1 MNIKNNKELINLL
14 NEAAFKGNEY
24 FDRLLAS
31 VFRFNKFN
39 RVYEK
44 VTGQKGLGF
53 IDKVLELLKLDVEF
67 NEKQQK
73 RIPPK
78 GAAIVVANHPLGGIE
93 RLLLIKHLGSIRPDI
108 KVLGDPLLQQ
118 VEPLTRYF
126 ITGNVK
132 SNSDLDKTV
141 NMFPADVD
149 LHLKNGGMLCFF
161 PSGSGSVYHPF
172 YGITDKVWQMQVV
185 RFVKNARVPVLP
197 VFFQTKS
204 GRLALLPFGPNPFFA
219 GINPNAK
226 SVTIKLRIGNP
237 VSVTTQDKFSDEHH
251 FGRYLRAKVF
261 GMESK
266 IKVKSFFKSFFTS
279 VSEPESVIEPV
290 PVKKILKE
298 IKTIEKEFALFTLK
312 NYTVYCGPSS
322 RIPEILKEIGRIREI
337 TFREVGEGTNRK
349 IDIDEFDFYYNQLFI
364 WDNDET
370 RIVGAYR
377 IGPGKEIIAQYGKQ
391 GFYINT
397 LFDLGDELIPVL
409 SESLELGRSFV
420 VSDYQR
426 KPLPLFMLWK
436 GILYF
441 LLKNPEYRYLI
452 GPASIS
458 NNYST
463 VSKELMVR
471 FFTKYHIDQKLA
483 ALLEPRNEYKP
494 SRNNSLVKTLLEST
508 ENDIELLDKTI
519 SDIEEQNFG
528 IPVLIKKYIQLNAKI
543 LAFNVDPDFN
553 DSLDG
558 LIFLDVFKIPLQV
571 IESLSKDVN
580 DEALVERFITKK
592 E

>member
-1 MNIKNNKELINLL
+1 MKIKKNQELIRML
-14 NEAAFKGNEY
+14 NEAASRGNEY
-24 FDRLLAS
+24 FDRLLAG
-31 VFRFNKFN
+31 VFRFNQFN
-39 RVYEK
+39 QVYGK
-44 VTGQKGLGF
+44 VSTQKDLDF
-53 IDKVLELLKLDVEF
+53 IDEVIGLLKLNIEF
-67 NEKQQK
+67 GEKQIK
-73 RIPPK
+73 RIPAK
-78 GAAIVVANHPLGGIE
+78 GAVIVVANHPLGGIE
-93 RLLLIKHLGSIRPDI
+93 RLLLIKYLSKIRPDI

-118 VEPLTRYF
+118 VEPLAGYF
-126 ITGNVK
+126 IPGNIKNTTDKDKPTG
-132 SNSDLDKTV
+132 SL
-141 NMFPADVD
+141 PPQARQ
-149 LHLKNGGMLCFF
+149 HIENGGMLCLF
-161 PSGSGSVYHPF
+161 PSGSGSAYHPF
-172 YGITDKVWQMQVV
+172 YGFTDKVWQLQII
-185 RFVKNARVPVLP
+185 RFIKSAQVPVVP
-197 VFFQTKS
+197 VYFQSKS
-204 GRLALLPFGPNPFFA
+204 GFPAVLRLKPNPFFP
-219 GINPNAK
+219 GIQQPAK
-226 SVTIKLRIGNP
+226 RLSIKVRIGNP
-237 VSVTTQDKFSDEHH
+237 VNLVTQNKFEDEHR

-266 IKVKSFFKSFFTS
+266 IKVKSFFKTFIKPDTK
-279 VSEPESVIEPV
+279 PEDVIDAV
-290 PVKKILKE
+290 PTKKIQKE
-298 IKTIEKEFALFTLK
+298 IKAIENEFALFTLK
-312 NYTVYCGPSS
+312 NYSVYCAPSS
-322 RIPEILKEIGRIREI
+322 HIPEILTEIGRLREI

-349 IDIDEFDFYYNQLFI
+349 IDIDEYDFYYNQLFI

-370 RIVGAYR
+370 RLVGAYR
-377 IGPGKEIIAQYGKQ
+377 IGPGKEIIAHYGKQ

-397 LFDLGDELIPVL
+397 LFGLDDELVPVL

-471 FFTKYHIDQKLA
+471 FFAKYHFDKKLA
-483 ALLEPRNEYKP
+483 ACVSPRNEFKP
-494 SRNNSLVKTLLEST
+494 SRNNSLVKTLFEST
-508 ENDIELLDKTI
+508 EDNIELLDKTV
-519 SDIEEQNFG
+519 SDLEEQNFG
-528 IPVLIKKYIQLNAKI
+528 IPVLLKKYIQLNAKI
-543 LAFNVDPDFN
+543 LGFNVDPDFN

-580 DEALVERFITKK
+580 DEALLERFITKK